1 MNSQDNL
8 QTNSRLELV
17 IFTAE
22 FTLSSQIIF
31 ITSAGVF
38 TITVFLLL
46 PLSLSLSLSLS
57 QMGAYSRPRFAAQVQ
72 CLRFLSSFCA
82 TCTGSDQPVRTWLA
96 RRRNAIGCLRQ
107 LLCPSASSTRDPTVA
122 ILQR

>member
-1 MNSQDNL
+1 MNSEYNL

-46 PLSLSLSLSLS
+46 SLSLSLSLS
-57 QMGAYSRPRFAAQVQ
+57 QMGAYSRLRFAAQVQ
-72 CLRFLSSFCA
+72 CLRFLSSFSA
-82 TCTGSDQPVRTWLA
+82 TCIGSDQPVRTWLA
-96 RRRNAIGCLRQ
+96 RRRKAIGCLRQ